1 MPGDTLDAA
10 LAAAH
15 ALQRDGLA
23 TVFTQLG
30 ENVTDAA
37 GAAAVRGH
45 YTEVLARIQGDRL
58 NSDLSVKPTQLGLD
72 VDLDRC
78 YDNLH
83 AIVERAFRQGTRI
96 WIDMEQYAYLDRT
109 LTIYRRLLSDF
120 PNVGVCLQ
128 AYLYRTKDDLQSL
141 LPLGGGIR
149 LVKGAY
155 REPATVAYPKKSD
168 VDANF
173 LVLAHQMLDA
183 ARHTSSA
190 RPVFGTHDRTILD
203 AIAHEADRAGLSRE
217 AFEFHLLFGIQRG
230 EQERLAREGYRV
242 RVLIS
247 YGDQWFAW
255 YMRRLAERPANV
267 LFAVRA
273 MFS

>member
-1 MPGDTLDAA
+1 LR
-10 LAAAH
+10 
-15 ALQRDGLA
+15 RDGLA
-23 TVFTQLG
+23 TVLTQLG

-37 GAAAVRGH
+37 GAEAVRGH
-45 YTEVLARIQGDRL
+45 YAEVLARIQGDRL

-78 YDNLH
+78 HENLR
-83 AIVERAFRQGTRI
+83 AIVDRAFRQGTRV
-96 WIDMEQYAYLDRT
+96 WIDMEQHACLDRT

-155 REPATVAYPKKSD
+155 REAATVAYPKKSD

-173 LVLAHQMLDA
+173 LALARQMIEA
-183 ARHTSSA
+183 ARHISSA

-203 AIAHEADRAGLSRE
+203 AIAHEADRAGLARE
-217 AFEFHLLFGIQRG
+217 AFEFHLLFGIQRA
-230 EQERLAREGYRV
+230 EQVRLAREGYRV